1 MLLAMILMLAVTPT
15 IAGNGISRLV
25 IAHDANYPP
34 FSYLDESNQPKGY
47 LIDIWR
53 AFGKANSVEIEFKL
67 GTWQESLDM
76 VKNGEATVHGGLFF
90 SPERDRYLD
99 YGPTIADVSTYL
111 YTLNGADRMCPIGIV
126 RGGYGENFIRK
137 KQPKRPLAFFAQT
150 KAMIEAASAG
160 GIEAFVADQP
170 TGVYYMHIFGMKEML
185 EEPVELYRK
194 PLRVAV
200 GSGMHDV
207 LEFIFYG
214 WLEIDRQELRYIYGK
229 WFMDKSSNPDWLI
242 PVICSTLLVLI
253 IGFAIRKIGQR
264 THNIDQDM

>member
-1 MLLAMILMLAVTPT
+1 MILMLPATPT
-15 IAGNGISRLV
+15 RAGNGISRLV

-53 AFGKANSVEIEFKL
+53 AFGKANSVEIQFKL

-90 SPERDRYLD
+90 SSERDHYLD
-99 YGPTIADVSTYL
+99 YGPTIADLSTHL
-111 YTLNGADRMCPIGIV
+111 YTLNGATKMCAVGVV
-126 RGGYGENFIRK
+126 RGGYEENFMRK
-137 KQPKRPLAFFAQT
+137 EQPKRPLILFDQN
-150 KAMIEAASAG
+150 KAMIEAASTEK
-160 GIEAFVADQP
+160 IKAFVADQP
-170 TGVYYMHIFGMKEML
+170 TGVYYMHVFGMENML
-185 EEPVELYRK
+185 EEPIELYSE

-200 GSGMHDV
+200 GNGKHDM

-229 WFMDKSSNPDWLI
+229 WFMDKGSNPDWLL
-242 PVICSTLLVLI
+242 PVICITLLVLI
-253 IGFAIRKIGQR
+253 IGFAIRKTGKR
-264 THNIDQDM
+264 THNID